1 MQIRHLFITQL
12 LMLSIHVCCLV
23 ACTQIEF
30 DLASITRSNSSI
42 ATFTV
47 PSPAELPQSIFTATS
62 PSKPVPTL
70 LVTVIA
76 LPTGDVLPQNN
87 PEATTALP
95 TQTPTHEA
103 LPSFYLATIPE
114 STVSAIISHIGNSV
128 SGRPIYSY
136 RLGSGTIDIVIVGGI
151 HGGYEWN
158 TVVLA
163 EEFLSYFQVREADIP
178 PAITLH
184 IVPNANPDGLAVVS
198 GADGI
203 LPPTEVL
210 SNTLVGR
217 FNANGVDLNRNWDC
231 LWTAQAL
238 WRDQTVSAGTHPF
251 SEPET
256 ENLRR
261 FFLEID
267 PALVIFLHSAA
278 DAVYVSG
285 CPEPDPAS
293 AEMAAIYGLAANYP
307 VYPTFDHY
315 IITGDAGDW
324 LTTQSIPSFTV
335 ELSSH
340 ETTDWDRNLE
350 GLMAIL
356 VNYLEE
362 RNSRGAE

>member
-1 MQIRHLFITQL
+1 MQIRHRLLIQL
-12 LMLSIHVCCLV
+12 LILSIVVCCL
-23 ACTQIEF
+23 AGCTRIELDLSSMSQIDSLF
-30 DLASITRSNSSI
+30 APPTTSSHVGLPQGMPQ
-42 ATFTV
+42 ATVSSDPMPAPLFTV
-47 PSPAELPQSIFTATS
+47 T
-62 PSKPVPTL
+62 
-70 LVTVIA
+70 A
-76 LPTGDVLPQNN
+76 LPTNETLPQNN
-87 PEATTALP
+87 LEATGVSP
-95 TQTPTHEA
+95 TSTPTHEA
-103 LPSFYLATIPE
+103 LPSYDPATISLP
-114 STVSAIISHIGNSV
+114 TVIPTITHIGNSV
-128 SGRPIYSY
+128 GGRPIYSY
-136 RLGSGTIDIVIVGGI
+136 RLGSGAIDIVIVGGI

-163 EEFLSYFQVREADIP
+163 EEFLSHFQVREADVS
-178 PAITLH
+178 PAIALH

-198 GADGI
+198 GVDGI
-203 LPPTEVL
+203 FQPTEVI
-210 SNTLVGR
+210 SNTLAGR

-238 WRDQTVSAGTHPF
+238 WRDQTVSAGIHPF

-256 ENLRR
+256 ESLSR

-278 DAVYVSG
+278 EAVYVSG
-285 CPEPDPAS
+285 CPDPDPVS

-315 IITGDAGDW
+315 TITGDAGDW
-324 LTTQSIPSFTV
+324 LTTQAIPSFTV

-356 VNYLEE
+356 EKFPEE
-362 RNSRGAE
+362 RDLQGAK